1 VRAAVYNFRRVPRH
15 PALSHAWLHVRFD
28 PDEEISMSELSTAYF
43 AERIAELRRDWPLL
57 IADADIGQRL
67 FEEVAGLEEVMRD
80 LLFVRPV
87 AAR

>member
-1 VRAAVYNFRRVPRH
+1 
-15 PALSHAWLHVRFD
+15 
-28 PDEEISMSELSTAYF
+28 MSELSTAYF

-67 FEEVAGLEEVMRD
+67 FEEVAGLKEVMRD